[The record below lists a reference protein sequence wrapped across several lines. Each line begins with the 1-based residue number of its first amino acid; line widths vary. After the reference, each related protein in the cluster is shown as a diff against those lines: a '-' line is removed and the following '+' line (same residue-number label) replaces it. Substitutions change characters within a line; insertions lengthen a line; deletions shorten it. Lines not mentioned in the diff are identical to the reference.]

1 MCFHLIPGNAAKT
14 YFDNLKKRYNK
25 KRNAVKAA
33 TKSGAGRDD
42 VLRHEVELKKYEFLS
57 WLNKHIV
64 LRESK
69 TNIPDFDDFDKDSLQ
84 ENESVGTGGGYSDDD
99 STRSSS
105 NELAFLKSNKKSN
118 FNNYSTAKPKYGI
131 KRKNHAENDDQK
143 EQIAS
148 LLKTMNRS
156 FEERRNNNVPLDS
169 EYHFAVSLADDLRRL
184 PERQK
189 QIAKHEIQSVIFK
202 YQTLAAN
209 YNYSQGSPYNPL
221 PQTSQTCYS
230 LPSPPPFTPTITS
243 PLGIDIG
250 STQSQIQNRAHMLG
264 NSKENENK
272 NVFYKF

>member
-131 KRKNHAENDDQK
+131 KEKIMRKMTTK
-143 EQIAS
+143 KS
-148 LLKTMNRS
+148 KLL
-156 FEERRNNNVPLDS
+156 
-169 EYHFAVSLADDLRRL
+169 
-184 PERQK
+184 
-189 QIAKHEIQSVIFK
+189 
-202 YQTLAAN
+202 
-209 YNYSQGSPYNPL
+209 
-221 PQTSQTCYS
+221 
-230 LPSPPPFTPTITS
+230 PF
-243 PLGIDIG
+243 
-250 STQSQIQNRAHMLG
+250 
-264 NSKENENK
+264 
-272 NVFYKF
+272 